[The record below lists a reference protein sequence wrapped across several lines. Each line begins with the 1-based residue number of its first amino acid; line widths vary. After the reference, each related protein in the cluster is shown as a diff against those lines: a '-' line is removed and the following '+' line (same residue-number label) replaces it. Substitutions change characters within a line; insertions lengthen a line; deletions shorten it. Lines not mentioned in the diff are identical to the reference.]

1 MTRRGFSL
9 PELVTICALT
19 ALVSGVA
26 VPALTHAMDR
36 RAVEEAAR
44 VIILAHREA
53 RYASIAIHRQ
63 TLLRLAPDTI
73 ELRSVEGRDTTLLW
87 RRPGPRSLGVTVTG
101 KAHTVRFIPYG
112 YSIGA
117 SNTSYVVSR
126 GAARRRVV
134 ISRLGR
140 VRVE

>member
-1 MTRRGFSL
+1 MTRHGFSL
-9 PELVTICALT
+9 PELLTVCALT

-26 VPALTHAMDR
+26 VPALRHAMDR

-44 VIILAHREA
+44 TIILAHREGRDA
-53 RYASIAIHRQ
+53 AIRVHRT
-63 TLLRLAPDTI
+63 TLLRLGPDTL
-73 ELRSVEGRDTTLLW
+73 ELRSVQGRDTTLLW
-87 RRPGPRSLGVTVTG
+87 RRPGPRSFGVAVTG
-101 KAHTVRFIPYG
+101 NAHTVRFIPYG

-117 SNTSYVVSR
+117 SNTSYTLTR

>member
-9 PELVTICALT
+9 PELLTICALT

-44 VIILAHREA
+44 IIILAHREG
-53 RYASIAIHRQ
+53 RYTAVAIHRQ

-101 KAHTVRFIPYG
+101 NAHTVRFIPYG

-117 SNTSYVVSR
+117 SNTSYTLSR

>member
-9 PELVTICALT
+9 PELLTICALT

-26 VPALTHAMDR
+26 VPALKHAMDR

-44 VIILAHREA
+44 IIILAHREGRTA
-53 RYASIAIHRQ
+53 AIAIHRQ
-63 TLLRLAPDTI
+63 TLLRLAADTI
-73 ELRSVEGRDTTLLW
+73 ELRAFEGRDTTLLW

-101 KAHTVRFIPYG
+101 NAHTVRFIPYG

-117 SNTSYVVSR
+117 SNTSYVLTK

>member
-9 PELVTICALT
+9 PELLTVFVLT
-19 ALVSGVA
+19 AIVA
-26 VPALTHAMDR
+26 GLGVPAIRHAMDR
-36 RAVEEAAR
+36 SAVEAAAR
-44 VIILAHREA
+44 LIILSHREA
-53 RYASIAIHRQ
+53 RFTAIQLHRQ
-63 TLLRLAPDTI
+63 TLLRLAGDSI
-73 ELRSVEGRDTTLLW
+73 ALRAVTGNDTTLLW
-87 RRPGPRSLGVTVTG
+87 TRPGPASYGVAVVG
-101 KAHTVRFIPYG
+101 RAHTVRFIPYG

-117 SNTSYVVSR
+117 SNTSYTISK

>member
-9 PELVTICALT
+9 HELLTVCALT
-19 ALVSGVA
+19 ALVSGMA
-26 VPALTHAMDR
+26 FPALKHAMDR

-44 VIILAHREA
+44 IIILAHREG
-53 RYASIAIHRQ
+53 RYASIALHRT
-63 TLLRLAPDTI
+63 TLLRLAPDMI
-73 ELRSVEGRDTTLLW
+73 ELRAVEGRDTTLLW
-87 RRPGPRSLGVTVTG
+87 RRPGPATMGVTVTG
-101 KAHTVRFIPYG
+101 NAHTVRFIPYG

-117 SNTSYVVSR
+117 SNSSYTISR
-126 GAARRRVV
+126 GVARRRVV

>member
-1 MTRRGFSL
+1 MDRRGHSL
-9 PELVTICALT
+9 PELVTVCALT

-26 VPALTHAMDR
+26 VPALRHAMDR

-44 VIILAHREA
+44 VIILAHREGRNA
-53 RYASIAIHRQ
+53 AIQIHRT
-63 TLLRLAPDTI
+63 TLLRLAADTI
-73 ELRSVEGRDTTLLW
+73 ELRAVEGRDTTLLW
-87 RRPGPRSLGVTVTG
+87 RRPGPRSFGVTVTG
-101 KAHTVRFIPYG
+101 NPHTVRFIPYG

-117 SNTSYVVSR
+117 SNTSYVLTK

>member
-9 PELVTICALT
+9 PELLTICVLT

-26 VPALTHAMDR
+26 VPALMHAMDR

-44 VIILAHREA
+44 IIILAHREGRNTA
-53 RYASIAIHRQ
+53 IAIHRQ
-63 TLLRLAPDTI
+63 TLLRLAADTI
-73 ELRSVEGRDTTLLW
+73 ELRAFEGRDTTLLW

-101 KAHTVRFIPYG
+101 NAHTVRFIPYG

-117 SNTSYVVSR
+117 SNTSYTLTR
-126 GAARRRVV
+126 GVARRRVV